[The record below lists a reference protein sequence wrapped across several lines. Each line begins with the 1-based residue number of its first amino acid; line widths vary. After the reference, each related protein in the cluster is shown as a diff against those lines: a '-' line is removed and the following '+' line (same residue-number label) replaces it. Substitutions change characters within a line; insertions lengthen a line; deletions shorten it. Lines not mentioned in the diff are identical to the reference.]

1 MNNKVYWLIGGIIV
15 IIGIVLVS
23 RWTAREAPRNNP
35 PADGQVIR
43 TSPASEENI
52 GVLFTRSDVA
62 THNSTTSC
70 YAIVSGTVYDLTSW
84 IGKHPGGPE
93 KIIPLCG
100 TDATAAFSKQHGSS
114 TKATTTLASLLIG
127 SLSQ

>member
-23 RWTAREAPRNNP
+23 RWTTREAQRNNP

-62 THNSTTSC
+62 THNSATSC
-70 YAIVSGTVYDLTSW
+70 YA
-84 IGKHPGGPE
+84 
-93 KIIPLCG
+93 
-100 TDATAAFSKQHGSS
+100 AALS
-114 TKATTTLASLLIG
+114 TT
-127 SLSQ
+127 